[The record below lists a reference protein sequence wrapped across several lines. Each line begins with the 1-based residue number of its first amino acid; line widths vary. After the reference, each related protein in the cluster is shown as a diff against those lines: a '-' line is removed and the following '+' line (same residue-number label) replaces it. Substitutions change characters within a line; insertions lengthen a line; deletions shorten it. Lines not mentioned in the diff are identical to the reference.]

1 MVLNEN
7 QRRLRRSKQSE
18 RDLGHWLLEHNGPD
32 PNFKHIASSTGRV
45 GQITDL
51 QFDVV
56 SKHYAAENK
65 LVRVPKKLLGWW
77 EQIVRISTKH
87 NKQPLLRI
95 VPSNEGKWPEL
106 HIITKERHEYLLDME
121 ERYDRYIEMC

>member
-18 RDLGHWLLEHNGPD
+18 RDFGRYLLEHDGPC
-32 PNFKHIASSTGRV
+32 PIYSRIASSTGRV

-56 SKHYAAENK
+56 SLHFAGENK
-65 LVRVPKKLLGWW
+65 LVKVPKKILNWW
-77 EQIVRISTKH
+77 DQIVEVASRHGKE
-87 NKQPLLRI
+87 PLLRV
-95 VPSNEGKWPEL
+95 VPTNEGKHTTL
-106 HIITKERHEYLLDME
+106 MVITEDKLADLLDKEARLEDLM
-121 ERYDRYIEMC
+121 R